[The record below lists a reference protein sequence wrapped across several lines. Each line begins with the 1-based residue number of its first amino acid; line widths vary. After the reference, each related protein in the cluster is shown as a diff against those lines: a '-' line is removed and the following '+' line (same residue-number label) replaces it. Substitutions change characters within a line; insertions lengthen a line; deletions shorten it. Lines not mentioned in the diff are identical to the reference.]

1 MQNISFQSISDSRIP
16 IAITDL
22 NLALQ
27 YGNKSLYTLIG
38 NELFYSI
45 YKVVLPTDRSRLT
58 ECIHNISVTKTVTDI
73 FSILYSD
80 NEYHHMLLNF
90 TYIKNNRLIKIEFQY
105 LSDIINEHSKLEHE
119 LIKYRT
125 LFTLDGDKIFEYD
138 PKTNF
143 FKFYW
148 INEKQN
154 ILHFNG
160 DLNVWKE
167 DILNRD
173 LIAREDIS
181 VFSEFCQSLVNTGK
195 NFEYQITSSILSNGE
210 IFESTKVK
218 GVTIKNHSDEK
229 IVIGVWFPFSILH
242 DSKENHFIDNLYKD
256 ELTGLLNKREITKY
270 VQNIFKHTP
279 SYNVYLFILDLDNF
293 KQCNDMFGHMF
304 GDEILKAVATILKN
318 TIQQHGV
325 AGRIGGD
332 EFLII
337 LENVDSEKLLRNM
350 LRSIRANIQWL
361 YKEKLATF
369 QLGCSMGVACYPK
382 DATDYDTLFKLADYS
397 LYLAK
402 NKGKSR
408 YIIYDYQLH
417 GPVTCSGTDSSILTQ
432 NIPIKT
438 TITLVDVKKKT
449 ALLYSGGKSA
459 LDDVLGALKGFYNL
473 NNISIYIP
481 NLSHGELELINKNI
495 LVYLPM
501 LFHKDY
507 LTQFAETESYC
518 VTNIKNIEFTYNCI
532 HNYFS
537 DLASTSYYQC
547 LLLDFDDNI
556 KGIISYERSSI
567 HYSWSNDTKQLLSL
581 ISAII
586 GSVLFTS

>member
-1 MQNISFQSISDSRIP
+1 MQNISFHSISDSRIP

-22 NLALQ
+22 NLTLQ
-27 YGNKSLYTLIG
+27 YGNKTLYTLIG

-58 ECIHNISVTKTVTDI
+58 ECIQNISVTKAVTDV
-73 FSILYSD
+73 FAILYSD

-105 LSDIINEHSKLEHE
+105 LSDIISEHSRLEYE

-125 LFTLDGDKIFEYD
+125 LFTLNGDKIFEYD
-138 PKTNF
+138 PETNN

-148 INEKQN
+148 MNEKQN
-154 ILHFNG
+154 ILHFSGN
-160 DLNVWKE
+160 LNVWKE

-181 VFSEFCQSLVNTGK
+181 VFQEFCDTLFYTGK

-210 IFESTKVK
+210 IFECTKVK
-218 GVTIKNHSDEK
+218 GVTIKNHNDKK
-229 IVIGVWFPFSILH
+229 IVIGVWFPFNTLH
-242 DSKENHFIDNLYKD
+242 NSKENHFIDNLYKD
-256 ELTGLLNKREITKY
+256 ELTGLLNKREITRYIKN
-270 VQNIFKHTP
+270 VLRHTP
-279 SYNVYLFILDLDNF
+279 DNKVYLFILDLDNF

-304 GDEILKAVATILKN
+304 GDDILQAVASILKN

-332 EFLII
+332 EFLIL

-382 DATDYDTLFKLADYS
+382 DAADYDTLFKLADYS

-408 YIIYDYQLH
+408 YIIYDHQLH
-417 GPVTCSGTDSSILTQ
+417 GPVDCNGTDNSILTQ
-432 NIPIKT
+432 NVPIET
-438 TITLVDVKKKT
+438 TTTLTDVKKKT
-449 ALLYSGGKSA
+449 ALLYSEGKNA
-459 LDDVLGALKGFYNL
+459 LNEVLGTLKGFYNL
-473 NNISIYIP
+473 NNIAIYIP
-481 NLSHGELELINKNI
+481 NLSHGDLELINKNI

-501 LFHKDY
+501 LFQKDY
-507 LTQFAETESYC
+507 LAQFAESESYC
-518 VTNIKNIEFTYNCI
+518 VTNVKNIEFTYSCI
-532 HNYFS
+532 YNYFS
-537 DLASTSYYQC
+537 ELSSTSYYQC
-547 LLLDFDDNI
+547 LLKDVDDNL
-556 KGIISYERSSI
+556 KGIISFERSSI

-581 ISAII
+581 ISTMI
-586 GSVLFTS
+586 GSVLFSS